1 MGDPRYVFG
10 MDFID
15 MYKNEI
21 GASEPQQDF
30 YDRHHLYA
38 IRTDIVVAA
47 ICPEWFKLI
56 ETSKENMRKFLAR
69 FPNGIGDFEDGIAL

>member
-10 MDFID
+10 MEYID

-21 GASEPQQDF
+21 GASEPQQYF
-30 YDRHHLYA
+30 YDRHDMYT

-47 ICPEWFKLI
+47 ICPERFKLI
-56 ETSKENMRKFLAR
+56 ETLKENMRKLLVR
-69 FPNGIGDFEDGIAL
+69 FPNGFGDFKDHATL

>member
-1 MGDPRYVFG
+1 MGDSRYVFG
-10 MDFID
+10 MDFIE
-15 MYKNEI
+15 MYRKEI

-30 YDRHHLYA
+30 YDRHQLYA

-56 ETSKENMRKFLAR
+56 KTSKENMRNFLAR
-69 FPNGIGDFEDGIAL
+69 FPNGIGGFKDDTTL